1 MLYKHI
7 IYIPTV
13 MLITTKYYSGQNI
26 TCPCW
31 VRITAG
37 QSICTCLRLLLLTHP
52 NQEFTE
58 PSELQGTQLITLCKL
73 WWHKIPACLPRN
85 EPNHCLAAVR
95 LLKRATFE
103 LVKNHSLLSPVYPT
117 SKIKS
122 YNFKMSLINRETE
135 AEWMHSLD
143 WPHIYRS
150 VRYLV

>member
-13 MLITTKYYSGQNI
+13 MFITKKYYSGQNI
-26 TCPCW
+26 TCPYW

-73 WWHKIPACLPRN
+73 
-85 EPNHCLAAVR
+85 
-95 LLKRATFE
+95 
-103 LVKNHSLLSPVYPT
+103 
-117 SKIKS
+117 
-122 YNFKMSLINRETE
+122 
-135 AEWMHSLD
+135 
-143 WPHIYRS
+143 
-150 VRYLV
+150 